1 MQKCVWMSMKGQGL
15 SSLKA
20 EDTYFVVF
28 KSHYTHFFLKHAIQ
42 PRNLACSRLYQLQEY
57 YIDVK
62 QQIVYH

>member
-28 KSHYTHFFLKHAIQ
+28 KSHYTQKSFKHVIEL
-42 PRNLACSRLYQLQEY
+42 RNLVQSRLLNCRS
-57 YIDVK
+57 VRLM
-62 QQIVYH
+62 

>member
-28 KSHYTHFFLKHAIQ
+28 KSHYTIFFLNMPYNQETLVVQGCINFK
-42 PRNLACSRLYQLQEY
+42 NVRLM
-57 YIDVK
+57 
-62 QQIVYH
+62 

>member
-28 KSHYTHFFLKHAIQ
+28 KSHYTQ
-42 PRNLACSRLYQLQEY
+42 
-57 YIDVK
+57 
-62 QQIVYH
+62 

>member
-28 KSHYTHFFLKHAIQ
+28 KSHYTQKILKNKTCHRTEKPCAVK
-42 PRNLACSRLYQLQEY
+42 AVQLQKY
-57 YIDVK
+57 
-62 QQIVYH
+62 